1 VENDVQTNVRVIQE
15 YDDEIDLRELFGVLW
30 AGKIKI
36 LAITAVFAVASVI
49 YALSVPNQYKA
60 TALLAPAQSSGGGLS
75 GALGQLG
82 GLASLAGVSIG
93 GGESSEAQIAQEI
106 MKSWS
111 FIEGFI
117 ADNDLAVEVFAAE
130 GWSKGS
136 NTLKINDDAYDVE
149 KKEWLIEDVDTGELR
164 PPTSWKLFES
174 FSERLAVSEDKISGL
189 VSVSI
194 EYYSPQMAKQWLD
207 MYVAAINAHMQQRQV
222 AKVTNNINYLQAQIE
237 KTAIA
242 EMQEVFYTIIE
253 EQIKSKMLAEASPDY
268 AFVAVSPSM
277 VPEEKSQPKRALICI
292 LGTLLGGMLS
302 VLWVLVIHYAKIDEA
317 LLSKRFKFDVIQSLV
332 VSQYAQ
338 AVAVVKAKLKK

>member
-1 VENDVQTNVRVIQE
+1 MSAQMKNNTLDEQLSNQ

-36 LAITAVFAVASVI
+36 IAITAVFALASVV

-60 TALLAPAQSSGGGLS
+60 TALLSPAQSSGGGLS

-93 GGESSEAQIAQEI
+93 GGGSSEAQVAQEI
-106 MKSWS
+106 MKSWN

-117 ADNDLAVEVFAAE
+117 KSNDLAVEIYAAE
-130 GWSKGS
+130 GWSKSS
-136 NTLKINDDAYDVE
+136 NSLQINSDLYDESNNQWLVE
-149 KKEWLIEDVDTGELR
+149 NNDTGELG
-164 PPTSWKLFES
+164 PPSSWKLFGDFLGMLS
-174 FSERLAVSEDKISGL
+174 VSEDKKSGL

-194 EYYSPQMAKQWLD
+194 EYYSPQIAKHWLD
-207 MYVAAINAHMQQRQV
+207 LYVAAINGHMQERKM
-222 AKVTNNINYLQAQIE
+222 AEVTRNITYLEAQIK
-237 KTAIA
+237 KTNIA
-242 EMQEVFYTIIE
+242 EMKEVFYTIIE

-268 AFVAVSPSM
+268 AFVPVSPSM

-302 VLWVLVIHYAKIDEA
+302 VLWVLVLHYGRAK
-317 LLSKRFKFDVIQSLV
+317 
-332 VSQYAQ
+332 
-338 AVAVVKAKLKK
+338 

>member
-1 VENDVQTNVRVIQE
+1 MKNNTLDEQMPNQ

-36 LAITAVFAVASVI
+36 IAITAVFALASVV

-60 TALLAPAQSSGGGLS
+60 TALLSPAQSSGGGLS

-93 GGESSEAQIAQEI
+93 GGESSEAQVAQEI
-106 MKSWS
+106 MKSWN

-117 ADNDLAVEVFAAE
+117 KSNDLAVEIYAAE
-130 GWSKGS
+130 GWSKSS
-136 NTLKINDDAYDVE
+136 NSLQINSDLYDESDSQWLVE
-149 KKEWLIEDVDTGELR
+149 NNETGALG
-164 PPTSWKLFES
+164 PPSSWNLFKRFLGMLS
-174 FSERLAVSEDKISGL
+174 VSEDKKSGL

-194 EYYSPQMAKQWLD
+194 EYYSPQIAKHWLD
-207 MYVAAINAHMQQRQV
+207 LYVAAINGHMQERKM
-222 AKVTNNINYLQAQIE
+222 AEVTRNITYLEAQIK
-237 KTAIA
+237 KTNIA
-242 EMQEVFYTIIE
+242 EMKEVFYTIIE

-268 AFVAVSPSM
+268 AFVPVSPSM

-302 VLWVLVIHYAKIDEA
+302 VLWVLVLHYGRAK
-317 LLSKRFKFDVIQSLV
+317 
-332 VSQYAQ
+332 
-338 AVAVVKAKLKK
+338 

>member
-1 VENDVQTNVRVIQE
+1 MKNNTLDEQMPNQ

-36 LAITAVFAVASVI
+36 IAITAVFALASVV

-60 TALLAPAQSSGGGLS
+60 TALLSPAQSSGGGLS

-93 GGESSEAQIAQEI
+93 GGGSSEAQVAQEI
-106 MKSWS
+106 MKSWN

-117 ADNDLAVEVFAAE
+117 KSNDLAVEIYAAE
-130 GWSKGS
+130 GWSKSS
-136 NTLKINDDAYDVE
+136 NSLQINSDLYDESDSQWLVE
-149 KKEWLIEDVDTGELR
+149 NNESGALG
-164 PPTSWKLFES
+164 PPSSWNLFKRFLGMLS
-174 FSERLAVSEDKISGL
+174 VSEDKKSGL

-194 EYYSPQMAKQWLD
+194 EYYSPQIAKHWLD
-207 MYVAAINAHMQQRQV
+207 LYVAAINGHMQERKM
-222 AKVTNNINYLQAQIE
+222 AEVTRNITYLEAQIK
-237 KTAIA
+237 KTNIA
-242 EMQEVFYTIIE
+242 EMKEVFYTIIE

-268 AFVAVSPSM
+268 AFVPVSPSM

-302 VLWVLVIHYAKIDEA
+302 VLWVLVIHYGRAK
-317 LLSKRFKFDVIQSLV
+317 
-332 VSQYAQ
+332 
-338 AVAVVKAKLKK
+338 

>member
-1 VENDVQTNVRVIQE
+1 MKNNTLDEQTPNQ

-36 LAITAVFAVASVI
+36 IAITAVFALASVV

-60 TALLAPAQSSGGGLS
+60 TALLSPAQSSGGGLS

-93 GGESSEAQIAQEI
+93 GGESSEAQVAQEI
-106 MKSWS
+106 MKSWN

-117 ADNDLAVEVFAAE
+117 KSNDLAVEIYAAE
-130 GWSKGS
+130 GWSKSS
-136 NTLKINDDAYDVE
+136 NSLQIDSDLYDESDSQWLVE
-149 KKEWLIEDVDTGELR
+149 NNDTGELG
-164 PPTSWKLFES
+164 PPSSWVLFEDFLGMLS
-174 FSERLAVSEDKISGL
+174 VSEDKKSGL

-194 EYYSPQMAKQWLD
+194 EYYSPQIAKHWLD
-207 MYVAAINAHMQQRQV
+207 LYVAAINGHMQERKM
-222 AKVTNNINYLQAQIE
+222 AEVTRNITYLEAQIK
-237 KTAIA
+237 KTNIA
-242 EMQEVFYTIIE
+242 EMKEVFYTIIE

-268 AFVAVSPSM
+268 AFVPVSPSM

-302 VLWVLVIHYAKIDEA
+302 VLWVLVLHYGRAK
-317 LLSKRFKFDVIQSLV
+317 
-332 VSQYAQ
+332 
-338 AVAVVKAKLKK
+338 

>member
-1 VENDVQTNVRVIQE
+1 LENNTQISDQ
-15 YDDEIDLRELFGVLW
+15 YDDEIDLRELFAVLW

-36 LAITAVFAVASVI
+36 IAITAVFAIASVI

-60 TALLAPAQSSGGGLS
+60 TALLAPAQQDSGGIS

-93 GGESSEAQIAQEI
+93 GGGGSEAQVAQEI

-117 ADNDLAVEVFAAE
+117 KSNDLAVEIAAVD
-130 GWSKGS
+130 GWDKE
-136 NTLKINDDAYDVE
+136 LDRLLINNDIYDVE
-149 KKEWLIEDVDTGELR
+149 KKKWVSEDG
-164 PPTSWKLFES
+164 PPRSWSLFKA
-174 FSERLAVSEDKISGL
+174 FIGRVAVSEDSKSGL

-194 EYYSPQMAKQWLD
+194 EYFSPQIAKQWLD
-207 MYVAAINAHMQQRQV
+207 LYISAINKHMQARQV
-222 AKVTNNINYLQAQIE
+222 AKVSNNIEYLEAQIE
-237 KTAIA
+237 KTSIT

-253 EQIKSKMLAEASPDY
+253 EQIKSQMLAEASPDY

-277 VPEEKSQPKRALICI
+277 VPEKKSQPKRALICI

-302 VLWVLVIHYAKIDEA
+302 VLIVLVMHYARKSD
-317 LLSKRFKFDVIQSLV
+317 
-332 VSQYAQ
+332 
-338 AVAVVKAKLKK
+338 

>member
-1 VENDVQTNVRVIQE
+1 MENDFQSNVQVSQE

-36 LAITAVFAVASVI
+36 VAITAVFAIASVI

-60 TALLAPAQSSGGGLS
+60 TALLSPAQSSGGGLS

-82 GLASLAGVSIG
+82 GLASLAGVSVG
-93 GGESSEAQIAQEI
+93 GGQNSEAQVAQEI

-117 ADNDLAVEVFAAE
+117 DSNDLAVEIFAAD

-136 NTLKINDDAYDVE
+136 NELEINDDLYDLS
-149 KKEWLIEDVDTGELR
+149 KNEWLIEDNDTGELR
-164 PPTSWKLFES
+164 PPTSWELFET
-174 FSERLAVSEDKISGL
+174 FSEKLAVSEDKKSGL

-194 EYYSPQMAKQWLD
+194 EYYSPQIAKQWLD

-222 AKVTNNINYLQAQIE
+222 AKVTTNIEYLQAQIE
-237 KTAIA
+237 KTSIA
-242 EMQEVFYTIIE
+242 AMQEVFYTIIE
-253 EQIKSKMLAEASPDY
+253 EQIKNKMLAEASPNY
-268 AFVAVSPSM
+268 AFVTVSPSM

-302 VLWVLVIHYAKIDEA
+302 VLLVLVMHYGRKSD
-317 LLSKRFKFDVIQSLV
+317 S
-332 VSQYAQ
+332 
-338 AVAVVKAKLKK
+338 